1 MSSHA
6 RVGILGG
13 TFDPIHAGHVAVAT
27 AARRALGLDTVLLL
41 PTRVPP
47 HRPIQPQ
54 ASIYHRFAMT
64 ALAALTADGLQA
76 SDLDLDAPGPS
87 YTAELLDRLHRG
99 GRTASQIVFIL
110 GADAFADIEQWYQ
123 YPAILNRCHFAV
135 VSRPGRPASALPAA
149 LSSLADRFVA
159 VGATPPVARLNA
171 ENPAI
176 FLIDTPTPDVS
187 STMVRERLVAGTNVE
202 RLVPPDVARYIVRHR
217 LYGTDTST
225 AGHLHEHTA

>member
-1 MSSHA
+1 MISHA

-47 HRPIQPQ
+47 HRRIQPQ

-64 ALAALTADGLQA
+64 ALAALSVDGLQA

-87 YTAELLDRLHRG
+87 YTAELLDRLHRA

-135 VSRPGRPASALPAA
+135 VSRPGRPATALPA
-149 LSSLADRFVA
+149 LLPSLQDRFVH
-159 VGATPPVARLNA
+159 VETTPPQTQLNA
-171 ENPAI
+171 PTPAI
-176 FLIDTPTPDVS
+176 FLIDSPTPDVS
-187 STMVRERLVAGTNVE
+187 STRIRERLQTSTSIDS
-202 RLVPPDVARYIVRHR
+202 LVPPDVARYIVRHK
-217 LYGTDTST
+217 LYAADTPT